1 MRNNELTEVQ
11 KLQEDIMKEKF
22 DKKQKRLTELEAA
35 QRVIKE
41 NEKERMIRL
50 AEKEQQK
57 MDQNR
62 LTEEYNLM
70 LDKQEKLRSA

>member
-11 KLQEDIMKEKF
+11 KLQEDIEKEKF

-35 QRVIKE
+35 QKVIKE
-41 NEKERMIRL
+41 NERERMIRM

-57 MDQNR
+57 MD
-62 LTEEYNLM
+62 
-70 LDKQEKLRSA
+70 